1 METFVVTGYFYSSYF
16 LIFKFG
22 NDSRGYEEATISRN
36 RIVLDL
42 DGAKKM
48 VAGAAY
54 IAMIDIM
61 IFPEQKHGRA
71 FFFQHILIERIVDCE
86 RLFFFFLQ
94 SLL

>member
-1 METFVVTGYFYSSYF
+1 MIQGGMRKQQSQGTASF
-16 LIFKFG
+16 LI
-22 NDSRGYEEATISRN
+22 
-36 RIVLDL
+36 

-61 IFPEQKHGRA
+61 IFPEQKHGKA

-86 RLFFFFLQ
+86 RLFFFFAILT
-94 SLL
+94 LI